1 MQRLPGSVSHLPAQ
15 PAAFAAPAIAGPRYG
30 GMPPE
35 REVDLLRYWR
45 VLVRRRA
52 VFFGILL
59 GFLVL
64 VTVGTV
70 LQPKSYTTQVRLIAG
85 NTSNQNI
92 QESRDSSLPLLNV
105 LMNGGV
111 QTPETLAELLHETP
125 VSQSVVD
132 NLKLGMSPERL
143 LSRVTI
149 KPVTNTSIIGVSVSW
164 PDREMSAKIANEFA
178 SVAVERERTLI
189 AGQATSAI
197 GFLREQMPIAQERL
211 RAAQNA
217 LAEYERKN
225 GIADL
230 ATQTTA
236 AVAAAATLDAKESGA
251 DLEKKQAQAELEN
264 YTGQLAHTPQFVAG
278 PQTDSMNP
286 VVSTLNAEIAATRV
300 QLANARAN
308 YTDAHPV
315 VQALR
320 EQLAS
325 EQAELAKQPRSVVAQ
340 TGTLP
345 NPLFQQLTQQASMA
359 RARIAAAT
367 SQLST
372 IGQQRKAQQPLL
384 QGLPD
389 TTKRVM
395 DLRRDSQAAE
405 SVYMSLQKKYQEAIV
420 AQTTAPSDITITQA
434 ADPRN
439 AAKAPNIPLNL
450 TIGLLIGLIL
460 ALTATF
466 GLEFF
471 DDRFRSEDDV
481 KDRIGLPVLATIP
494 KLALA
499 ADKSRELV
507 ESMTVEAFFQ
517 LVTSLRYSSD
527 NPPHVVAVTSP
538 KQGDGKSTV
547 ALNTAISMA
556 SLNARVLVIDAD
568 LRRPTIHQKLGLKN
582 DVGLSDVLVGMVPF
596 EEVLRPSGHPGVW
609 IITSGLRPP
618 NPVALLQGESFDRV
632 LAQARERFDFVILD
646 SPALESIID
655 GVVLAMKAD
664 GAVLVVSATG
674 TDSRSTRIAIE
685 KLRSVSSINMLGVV
699 LNQARAEEGQY
710 SDYYLGSGKDVAL
723 AAGAPNA
730 GTPSAATPNAGAPN
744 AGAPKASG
752 PVPEAPPAAGTA
764 STNGVPPGD
773 FPRQAT
779 AG

>member
-1 MQRLPGSVSHLPAQ
+1 MQRLPGTVSHLPVQ
-15 PAAFAAPAIAGPRYG
+15 NAAFMAPAISGPAYG
-30 GMPPE
+30 GMRPE
-35 REVDLLRYWR
+35 REVDLLRFWR

-52 VFFGILL
+52 TFFAVLG
-59 GFLVL
+59 GFLAL
-64 VTVGTV
+64 VILGTL
-70 LQPKSYTTQVRLIAG
+70 LQPKSYTTQVKVIAG
-85 NTSNQNI
+85 SANSPNV
-92 QESRDSSLPLLNV
+92 QEGRDSSLPLLNV
-105 LMNGGV
+105 LMNGGI

-125 VSQSVVD
+125 VSQAVVD
-132 NLKLGMSPERL
+132 NLKLDMSTERL
-143 LSRVTI
+143 LSHVTI

-164 PDREMSAKIANEFA
+164 PDRDMSARIANEFA

-230 ATQTTA
+230 TTQTTA
-236 AVAAAATLDAKESGA
+236 VVTAAATLDAKASGA
-251 DLEKKQAQAELEN
+251 DLERKQAQAELEN
-264 YTGQLAHTPQFVAG
+264 YTAQLARTPEFVAG
-278 PQTDSMNP
+278 PQTDSQNP
-286 VVSTLNAEIAATRV
+286 VVSQLNAEIAATRV
-300 QLANARAN
+300 QLANARAT

-315 VQALR
+315 VRALQ

-325 EQAELAKQPRSVVAQ
+325 QQAELAKQPRTVVAQ
-340 TGTLP
+340 TGTIP
-345 NPLFQQLTQQASMA
+345 NPLYQQLTQQASMA
-359 RARIAAAT
+359 RARISAAA
-367 SQLST
+367 SQLDT
-372 IGQQRKAQQPLL
+372 IAQQRKAQQPLL
-384 QGLPD
+384 ASLPAQ
-389 TTKRVM
+389 TSRIA
-395 DLRRDSQAAE
+395 DLRRDAQAAE
-405 SVYMSLQKKYQEAIV
+405 SVFMSLQKKYQEAMV

-439 AAKAPNIPLNL
+439 AVKTPNIPLNL
-450 TIGLLIGLIL
+450 SIGLLIGLIL
-460 ALTATF
+460 ALTTVF

-471 DDRFRSEDDV
+471 DDRFRDEEDI
-481 KDRIGLPVLATIP
+481 KDRIGLPVLATVP
-494 KLALA
+494 KLALGA
-499 ADKSRELV
+499 EKDRDLV

-527 NPPHVVAVTSP
+527 NPPHVIAVTSP

-547 ALNTAISMA
+547 AINTAISMA

-596 EEVLRPSGHPGVW
+596 AEALRPSGHAGVW
-609 IITSGLRPP
+609 TITSGVRPP

-632 LAQARERFDFVILD
+632 LALARERFDFVILD

-674 TDSRSTRIAIE
+674 TDSRSTKVAIE
-685 KLRSVSSINMLGVV
+685 KLRSVSSINLLGVV
-699 LNQARAEEGQY
+699 LNQARAEESQY
-710 SDYYLGSGKDVAL
+710 SDYYLGSGKAVAL
-723 AAGAPNA
+723 A
-730 GTPSAATPNAGAPN
+730 S
-744 AGAPKASG
+744 GAPKPAG
-752 PVPEAPPAAGTA
+752 PSPESPPAP
-764 STNGVPPGD
+764 STNGAPASEVP
-773 FPRQAT
+773 REAT

>member
-1 MQRLPGSVSHLPAQ
+1 MQRLPGSVSHLPVQ
-15 PAAFAAPAIAGPRYG
+15 SAAFSAPAISGPLYG
-30 GMPPE
+30 GMRPE

-52 VFFGILL
+52 VFFAVLG
-59 GFLVL
+59 GFLAL
-64 VTVGTV
+64 VIVGTL
-70 LQPKSYTTQVRLIAG
+70 LQPKSYTTQVKLIAG
-85 NTSNQNI
+85 NTGNQNV
-92 QESRDSSLPLLNV
+92 QDARDSSLPLLNV
-105 LMNGGV
+105 LMNGGI

-125 VSQSVVD
+125 VSQAVVD
-132 NLKLGMSPERL
+132 NLKLGMTPDSL
-143 LSRVTI
+143 LSHVSI

-164 PDREMSAKIANEFA
+164 PDRELSAQIANEFA
-178 SVAVERERTLI
+178 NVAVERERTLI

-236 AVAAAATLDAKESGA
+236 MVSAAAALDARESGA
-251 DLEKKQAQAELEN
+251 DLERKQAQAELEN
-264 YTGQLAHTPQFVAG
+264 YSSQLARTPQFVTG
-278 PQTDSMNP
+278 PQTDSQNP
-286 VVSTLNAEIAATRV
+286 VLSTLNAEIAATRV
-300 QLANARAN
+300 QLNNARSN

-315 VQALR
+315 VRALQ

-325 EQAELAKQPRSVVAQ
+325 EQAELAKQPRTVVSQ
-340 TGTLP
+340 TGTIP
-345 NPLFQQLTQQASMA
+345 NPLYQQLTQQISMA
-359 RARIAAAT
+359 NARISAAT

-384 QGLPD
+384 NKLPE
-389 TTKRVM
+389 TTRRVT
-395 DLRRDSQAAE
+395 DLRRDAQAAE
-405 SVYMSLQKKYQEAIV
+405 SVYTSLQKKYQEALV
-420 AQTTAPSDITITQA
+420 AQTTAPSDISITQA

-439 AAKAPNIPLNL
+439 ATKTPNIPLNL
-450 TIGLLIGLIL
+450 AIGLVIGLIL
-460 ALTATF
+460 ALTTVF

-471 DDRFRSEDDV
+471 DDRFRNEEDI
-481 KDRIGLPVLATIP
+481 KDRIGLPVLATVP
-494 KLALA
+494 KLALGV
-499 ADKSRELV
+499 DKSRELV

-527 NPPHVVAVTSP
+527 NPPHIIAVTSP

-547 ALNTAISMA
+547 AINTAISMA

-596 EEVLRPSGHPGVW
+596 ADVLRPSGHPGVW
-609 IITSGLRPP
+609 TITSGVRPP

-632 LAQARERFDFVILD
+632 LAQARERFDFVVLD

-674 TDSRSTRIAIE
+674 TDSRSTRIAID
-685 KLRSVSSINMLGVV
+685 KLRSVSSVNLLGVV
-699 LNQARAEEGQY
+699 LNQARSEESQY
-710 SDYYLGSGKDVAL
+710 SDYYLGSGKDIAL
-723 AAGAPNA
+723 AAGAPK
-730 GTPSAATPNAGAPN
+730 AT
-744 AGAPKASG
+744 G
-752 PVPEAPPAAGTA
+752 PVAPESASPPSSNGSSNGSANG
-764 STNGVPPGD
+764 STNGAVNTGD
-773 FPRQAT
+773 VPRQAT

>member
-1 MQRLPGSVSHLPAQ
+1 MR
-15 PAAFAAPAIAGPRYG
+15 
-30 GMPPE
+30 PE
-35 REVDLLRYWR
+35 REIDLVRYWR

-52 VFFGILL
+52 AFFAVLG

-64 VTVGTV
+64 VIVGTL
-70 LQPKSYTTQVRLIAG
+70 LQPKTYTTQVKLIAG
-85 NTSNQNI
+85 SGNQGL
-92 QESRDSSLPLLNV
+92 QEGRDSSLPLLNV

-132 NLKLGMSPERL
+132 NLKLDMTPEGL
-143 LSRVTI
+143 LGHVSI
-149 KPVTNTSIIGVSVSW
+149 KPVTNTSIIGVDVSW
-164 PDREMSAKIANEFA
+164 PNREMSAKIANEFA

-197 GFLREQMPIAQERL
+197 GFLREQMPVAEERL

-230 ATQTTA
+230 AAQTTE
-236 AVAAAATLDAKESGA
+236 AVTAAAALDAKESGA
-251 DLEKKQAQAELEN
+251 DLERKQALAELEN
-264 YTGQLAHTPQFVAG
+264 YTAQLARTSEFSAG
-278 PQTDSMNP
+278 PQTDSQNP

-300 QLANARAN
+300 QLNNARST

-315 VQALR
+315 VRALQ

-325 EQAELAKQPRSVVAQ
+325 ELAELAKQPRTVVAQ
-340 TGTLP
+340 TGTIP
-345 NPLFQQLTQQASMA
+345 NPLYQQLMQQASMA
-359 RARIAAAT
+359 RARVSAAA
-367 SQLST
+367 SQLDT
-372 IGQQRKAQQPLL
+372 IAQQRKAQRPLL
-384 QGLPD
+384 QSLPER
-389 TTKRVM
+389 TKRVT
-395 DLRRDSQAAE
+395 DLRRDAQAAE
-405 SVYMSLQKKYQEAIV
+405 SVYTSLQKKYQEALV

-434 ADPRN
+434 ADPRS
-439 AAKAPNIPLNL
+439 ATKTPNVGLNL
-450 TIGLLIGLIL
+450 TIGLLLGLIL
-460 ALTATF
+460 ALTTVF

-471 DDRFRSEDDV
+471 DDRFRNEEDI
-481 KDRIGLPVLATIP
+481 KDRVGLPVLAMIP
-494 KLALA
+494 KLALG
-499 ADKSRELV
+499 ADKSRDLV

-527 NPPHVVAVTSP
+527 NPPHVIAVTSP

-547 ALNTAISMA
+547 AINTAISMA

-568 LRRPTIHQKLGLKN
+568 LRRPTLHQKLDLRN

-596 EEVLRPSGHPGVW
+596 AEVLRPTKHAGVW
-609 IITSGLRPP
+609 VITSGVRPP
-618 NPVALLQGESFDRV
+618 NPVALIQGESFDRV

-655 GVVLAMKAD
+655 GVVLGMKAD

-674 TDSRSTRIAIE
+674 TDGRSARVAIE
-685 KLRSVSSINMLGVV
+685 KLRSVAAVNLLGIV
-699 LNQARAEEGQY
+699 LNQAQAEETHY

-723 AAGAPNA
+723 SSSTPKTGGPQPENAAESS
-730 GTPSAATPNAGAPN
+730 PSPDAETKN
-744 AGAPKASG
+744 
-752 PVPEAPPAAGTA
+752 EL
-764 STNGVPPGD
+764 
-773 FPRQAT
+773 PREAT

>member
-1 MQRLPGSVSHLPAQ
+1 MQRLPGSVSHLPVQ
-15 PAAFAAPAIAGPRYG
+15 PAAYAAPAIAGARYG

-52 VFFGILL
+52 TFLGVLG

-64 VTVGTV
+64 VIVGTL

-85 NTSNQNI
+85 NTGSQNL
-92 QESRDSSLPLLNV
+92 QDGRASSLPLLNV
-105 LMNGGV
+105 LMSGGI

-125 VSQSVVD
+125 VSQSVID
-132 NLKLGMSPERL
+132 NLKLGMTPEQL

-149 KPVTNTSIIGVSVSW
+149 KPVTNTSILGVSVTW
-164 PDREMSAKIANEFA
+164 PDREMSAQIANEFA

-217 LAEYERKN
+217 LSEYQRKN

-230 ATQTTA
+230 ASQTTA

-264 YTGQLAHTPQFVAG
+264 YTGQLARTPQFVAG

-300 QLANARAN
+300 QLNNARAN
-308 YTDAHPV
+308 YTEAHPV
-315 VQALR
+315 VRALQ

-325 EQAELAKQPRSVVAQ
+325 QQAELAKQPRSVVSQ

-367 SQLST
+367 SQLAT
-372 IGQQRKAQQPLL
+372 IAQQRKAQQPLL
-384 QGLPD
+384 QGLPE
-389 TTKRVM
+389 TTKRVT
-395 DLRRDSQAAE
+395 DLRRDAQSAE
-405 SVYMSLQKKYQEAIV
+405 SVFLSLQKKYQEAVV

-450 TIGLLIGLIL
+450 AIGLLIGLIL

-471 DDRFRSEDDV
+471 DDRYRNEEDI

-527 NPPHVVAVTSP
+527 NPPHVIAVTSP

-596 EEVLRPSGHPGVW
+596 AEVLRPSGHPGVW
-609 IITSGLRPP
+609 IVTSGVRPP

-655 GVVLAMKAD
+655 GVVLAMKSD

-699 LNQARAEEGQY
+699 LNQARAEDGQY

-723 AAGAPNA
+723 AAGAPKAA
-730 GTPSAATPNAGAPN
+730 GP
-744 AGAPKASG
+744 G
-752 PVPEAPPAAGTA
+752 PGPEAPAANGTPY
-764 STNGVPPGD
+764 TNGTPQASGGAPPAGAVPPND
-773 FPRQAT
+773 LPRQAT